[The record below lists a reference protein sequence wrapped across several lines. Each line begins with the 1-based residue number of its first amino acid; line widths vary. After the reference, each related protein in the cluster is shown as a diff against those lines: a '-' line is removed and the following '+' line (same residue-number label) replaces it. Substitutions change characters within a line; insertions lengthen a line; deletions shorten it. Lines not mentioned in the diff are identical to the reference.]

1 MARLHKNIY
10 NEEWLNIPLLF
21 IQENIKINTP
31 KYYKLFI
38 YKNEHSPKILKSG
51 LKKKPKKYSLPIPTF
66 KPWMTQ
72 EDRINLLMHF
82 LQCS

>member
-1 MARLHKNIY
+1 MAGLHKNIY

-38 YKNEHSPKILKSG
+38 YKNEKSPKIPKSG
-51 LKKKPKKYSLPIPTF
+51 LEKK
-66 KPWMTQ
+66 TQ
-72 EDRINLLMHF
+72 KI
-82 LQCS
+82 

>member
-10 NEEWLNIPLLF
+10 NEGWLNIPLLF
-21 IQENIKINTP
+21 IQENIKIKTP

-51 LKKKPKKYSLPIPTF
+51 LKKK
-66 KPWMTQ
+66 TQ
-72 EDRINLLMHF
+72 KI
-82 LQCS
+82 